1 MISSVLMS
9 NPFGACV
16 GVAVG
21 SGVSV
26 AVGAVLFFS
35 AVAVVWFGVEDCVLV
50 APLNAPPMPRNK
62 INMAIFR
69 IVGGIYFQFRS
80 FAMFQKGGKTTAPAR
95 IYKNPAKGLVNKRV
109 NPVKKHKM
117 AKNQPMIVAAD
128 VLFFFVVF
136 SSSSCSGI
144 LLLCLT

>member
-1 MISSVLMS
+1 MISSLLMS

-26 AVGAVLFFS
+26 AVGVLLFC
-35 AVAVVWFGVEDCVLV
+35 AVAVGWLEGVDCVLV
-50 APLNAPPMPRNK
+50 APLTAPPIPRNK

-109 NPVKKHKM
+109 NPVKKH
-117 AKNQPMIVAAD
+117 
-128 VLFFFVVF
+128 
-136 SSSSCSGI
+136 
-144 LLLCLT
+144 